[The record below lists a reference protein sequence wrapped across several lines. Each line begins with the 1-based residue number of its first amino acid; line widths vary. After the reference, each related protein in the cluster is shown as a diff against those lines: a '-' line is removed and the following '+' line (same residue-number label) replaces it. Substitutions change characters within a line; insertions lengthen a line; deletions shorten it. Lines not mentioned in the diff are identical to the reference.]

1 MITDPGPA
9 RVVVTEHSQTP
20 PVGEFLFDEVGTGPG
35 LQPQRVTREIRKPA
49 AVGIERLM
57 KLRGERRE
65 RIVRIQCEGGRGVE
79 LGVFQAGAAMSVPQ
93 TLQVRCST
101 LP

>member
-1 MITDPGPA
+1 
-9 RVVVTEHSQTP
+9 VVTEHSQTP
-20 PVGEFLFDEVGTGPG
+20 PVGEFLFDEAGTGPG
-35 LQPQRVTREIRKPA
+35 LQPQRVARQIRELA

-57 KLRGERRE
+57 KLGGERRE
-65 RIVRIQCEGGRGVE
+65 RIVRIQREGGRGVE
-79 LGVFQAGAAMSVPQ
+79 FRVFQAGAAMSAPQ